1 MIAMPYDREMSRV
14 PFLLRLAVVAFFAFA
29 APGLAGADDTIPVFM
44 AERGIWQHRIE
55 SPYLSG
61 TNLVE
66 VLLPDAYAN
75 DGTTRFRVLYVLPV
89 EPGEQRRWG
98 DGLKVIREIGL
109 HNRHRLICVA
119 PTFDTTPW
127 YGNHATDPKTRHEDH
142 LMKVVLPLVESH
154 YRTAEGPDGRLLLGF
169 SKSGWGAL
177 SIMLRHGDAFGA
189 AASWDAP
196 LMFTEKQFGIWE
208 TGRHFGTPDSMATHL
223 PTALLRQ
230 HAGEFQDKPRLVI
243 TGKASF
249 GTNGDPRFPYDG
261 PSHTEAFHEL
271 ADALG
276 VKQAFRADIKATH
289 SWNKEWVEPVVEML
303 LDVSPTDHNP
313 RQDESQ

>member
-1 MIAMPYDREMSRV
+1 MSCI
-14 PFLLRLAVVAFFAFA
+14 PFLLRLAVVALFASTATGLEGAEDA
-29 APGLAGADDTIPVFM
+29 APIFVAN
-44 AERGIWQHRIE
+44 RGTWQHRIE

-75 DGTTRFRVLYVLPV
+75 DDTTRFRVLYVLPV
-89 EPGEQRRWG
+89 ESGEQRRWG
-98 DGLKVIREIGL
+98 DGLKVIRALGL

-154 YRTAEGPDGRLLLGF
+154 YRTADGPDGRLLLGF
-169 SKSGWGAL
+169 SKSGWGAVSL
-177 SIMLRHGDAFGA
+177 LLTHGDIFGA

-208 TGRHFGTPDSMATHL
+208 TGRHFGTPETMATHL

-230 HAGEFQDKPRLVI
+230 QAGDFQDKPRLVI

-271 ADALG
+271 ADSLG
-276 VKQAFRADIKATH
+276 VKHAFSADIKATH
-289 SWNKEWVEPVVEML
+289 SWNKEWVEPVVERL
-303 LDVSPTDHNP
+303 LEVSPTDQNP
-313 RQDESQ
+313 PKNESQ

>member
-1 MIAMPYDREMSRV
+1 MSCV
-14 PFLLRLAVVAFFAFA
+14 PFLLAFLLLAAT
-29 APGLAGADDTIPVFM
+29 GLARADDTAPVFM
-44 AERGIWQHRIE
+44 AERGTWRHRIE

-66 VLLPDAYAN
+66 VLLPDTYAN
-75 DGTTRFRVLYVLPV
+75 DDTTRFRVLYVLPV

-98 DGLKVIREIGL
+98 DGLKVIRELGL

-169 SKSGWGAL
+169 SKSGWGAV
-177 SIMLRHGDAFGA
+177 SIMLRHGDMFGA

-208 TGRHFGTPDSMATHL
+208 TGRNFGTPETMATYL

-271 ADALG
+271 ADSLS
-276 VKQAFRADIKATH
+276 VKHAFRADIKATH
-289 SWNKEWVEPVVEML
+289 SWNKDWVEPVVGIL
-303 LDVSPTDHNP
+303 VVLGADDAPSPGGL
-313 RQDESQ
+313 